1 MSIQEKKIKKS
12 VHATISN
19 ESVDIIQ
26 KYEKEYGSRSAVV
39 DEALKILK
47 IYREPHN
54 SEIKDLWCRARDEL
68 NMVLVGKTTFLSY
81 LKGNLQE
88 VFKNNIALEVIEW
101 YIGKRK
107 EEMNLEEFLNGLIG
121 MWQVANYFYNIE
133 LDKNKDGV
141 FQIKFKHDLTRDYS
155 EYWSDYFKNLLEK
168 NWSCLVEPFVRNE
181 SFYLI
186 ISENSKRI
194 K

>member
-1 MSIQEKKIKKS
+1 MSIQKKKLKKS

-121 MWQVANYFYNIE
+121 MWQVANYFYKIE

-141 FQIKFKHDLTRDYS
+141 FQIKFNHDLIRDYS
-155 EYWSDYFKNLLEK
+155 EYWSDYFKNLLEN
-168 NWSCLVEPFVRNE
+168 NWNCFVEPFVRNE

-186 ISENSKRI
+186 ISENSK
-194 K
+194 KKK